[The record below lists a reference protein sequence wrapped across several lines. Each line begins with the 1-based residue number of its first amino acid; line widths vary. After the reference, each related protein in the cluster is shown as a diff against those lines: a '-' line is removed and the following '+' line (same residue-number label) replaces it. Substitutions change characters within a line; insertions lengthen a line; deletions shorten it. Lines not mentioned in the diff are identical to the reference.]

1 MTQGLD
7 RLWAGW
13 RSEYVES
20 AGVDDDAAGCVLC
33 RILTSDLPDEETYVV
48 WRGDHSAVV
57 LNAYPYGSGHVMAL
71 PLRHV
76 AMLDDLE
83 DAESAELWRTA
94 TTAVAAIRRAYS
106 PGGVNLGANLGQAS
120 GAGVPGHLH
129 LHALPR
135 WSGDTNFMTTVAEV
149 RVLPEALPVTWRKL
163 REAWP
168 SP

>member
-1 MTQGLD
+1 MSAGLD

-13 RSEYVES
+13 RSEYVAS
-20 AGVDDDAAGCVLC
+20 AGGDDDGSCVLC

-48 WRGDHSAVV
+48 WRGQHTAVV

-76 AMLDDLE
+76 AVLDELQDT
-83 DAESAELWRTA
+83 ESAELWRTT

-106 PGGVNLGANLGQAS
+106 PGGVNLGANIGQAS

-135 WSGDTNFMTTVAEV
+135 WSGDTNFMTSVAEV